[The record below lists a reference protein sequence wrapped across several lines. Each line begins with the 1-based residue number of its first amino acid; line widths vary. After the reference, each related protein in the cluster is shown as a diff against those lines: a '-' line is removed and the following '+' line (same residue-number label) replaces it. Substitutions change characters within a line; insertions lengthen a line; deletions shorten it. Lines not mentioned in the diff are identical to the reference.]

1 LWESMKSLREEI
13 SRLEQIV
20 TRDDAQWVSVGT
32 SGLCVH
38 YALWEMRE
46 TFYLIACNAS
56 PEPVNTSFDLQ
67 RLVGRKFTEKLRWY
81 GRSAETLA
89 DSKLSVRFAPY
100 ERQVIELR

>member
-1 LWESMKSLREEI
+1 
-13 SRLEQIV
+13 
-20 TRDDAQWVSVGT
+20 
-32 SGLCVH
+32 
-38 YALWEMRE
+38 MRE

-100 ERQVIELR
+100 ERQVFELR